1 MPPVETQIAKV
12 PLVLQKMPFWEKSVG
27 NLLHL
32 SEGQNGLSW
41 MSFIRDTSVAWLP
54 KLVVSRSLIEIS
66 ESTFLEFLESGVVY
80 FSVPVAAQGMHK
92 FFRRQA
98 EKSLNQNLSKE
109 YLGHSVAK
117 LTELAEK
124 AGHEGLKKELP
135 HLVAVKAATIL
146 GPMVAVGLGCEYLI
160 NYSKNLMTAHFFKKD
175 KFSDIVN
182 LSKGEMKT
190 GEESQVVKKS
200 LHRTLAT
207 LGLMGGT
214 LLGSVALAKFGHRLP
229 QKPLAALKQRLLSSP
244 RFGKLGRWVPENP
257 VGALVDHLDY
267 DAKKG
272 GFSISGKQLRWY
284 MAASIPAYAD
294 AARDKLERVEAVSR
308 LGVIMGYLAFGQQAL
323 ERGML
328 AVIKKFRRELYDA
341 MVAPVGPSGKKQVM
355 RLQDV
360 VERAFSKANA
370 AQGNQVVVVDK
381 VEGLLSKADEAAAK
395 IAADAQLKKAVLGKN
410 VLFGVPMVVGILGTG
425 VGVTLLNQ
433 FWTKYRF
440 DKAQQPMPLRNASPV
455 PVGGGSQAAVQPA
468 LSSPYRSASRPV
480 WSQEFS
486 GQPGRFPRPAAASP
500 FSNINPSQSWAWQI

>member
-1 MPPVETQIAKV
+1 
-12 PLVLQKMPFWEKSVG
+12 
-27 NLLHL
+27 
-32 SEGQNGLSW
+32 
-41 MSFIRDTSVAWLP
+41 
-54 KLVVSRSLIEIS
+54 
-66 ESTFLEFLESGVVY
+66 
-80 FSVPVAAQGMHK
+80 MHK

-98 EKSLNQNLSKE
+98 EKSFNQNLSRE

-124 AGHEGLKKELP
+124 VGHEGLKKELP

-229 QKPLAALKQRLLSSP
+229 QKPLATFRQKLLRHP
-244 RFGKLGRWVPENP
+244 HFGKLGRWVPQNP
-257 VGALVDHLDY
+257 IGALVDHLDY

-328 AVIKKFRRELYDA
+328 SVIRKFRPDLHRA
-341 MVAPVGPSGKKQVM
+341 MVAPVGPSGKMQVM

-360 VERAFSKANA
+360 VERAFKKENA
-370 AQGNQVVVVDK
+370 AQGLQVVAFEK
-381 VEGLLSKADEAAAK
+381 AEGLLGKADEAAAR
-395 IAADAQLKKAVLGKN
+395 IAADAELRKAILGKN

-440 DKAQQPMPLRNASPV
+440 GKAQQPTAVLGASPL
-455 PVGGGSQAAVQPA
+455 PARGGSKRPGVAAVQPA
-468 LSSPYRSASRPV
+468 PFGPYRPVASPLLG
-480 WSQEFS
+480 QEFS
-486 GQPGRFPRPAAASP
+486 GQQSRFPRTAAAAP
-500 FSNINPSQSWAWQI
+500 FSNIKPSQPWAWQI